1 MIHDCF
7 RGKWLG
13 SALQIYF
20 IADNL
25 AMLVGPMVNTLF
37 IRQCN
42 NSLAFNCCPQRLDIN
57 EPSKSFEFA
66 NFTSCD
72 NQMVQTL
79 NTNHSPSAH
88 LTPSGAPCIHSG
100 YEYTML
106 VYYYVVPTVS
116 MVFASLVSFYA
127 FSLSKTVK
135 TVLHSRVKG
144 DRPENK
150 SVDVKRN
157 FNEIILLTGLV
168 FLLGCRTIVAKGG
181 YGLMVTYMVK
191 HLKMGKTTASQ
202 VTSSWSL
209 ASLLSQLVGIILI
222 RVLPAPAFLG
232 ISYFIAMIV
241 NLVVTFT
248 VDDHKGLIWVWAV
261 LTGALLPS
269 IMISIYSWFYQ
280 SVSITTFRTSLIL
293 VGQQGGS
300 IVGTSLIGYM
310 MTIRNPGW
318 FMFTLDGILAIANI
332 IFLITLVHYYFSKR
346 NGGYELLK

>member
-1 MIHDCF
+1 
-7 RGKWLG
+7 
-13 SALQIYF
+13 
-20 IADNL
+20 
-25 AMLVGPMVNTLF
+25 
-37 IRQCN
+37 
-42 NSLAFNCCPQRLDIN
+42 
-57 EPSKSFEFA
+57 
-66 NFTSCD
+66 
-72 NQMVQTL
+72 
-79 NTNHSPSAH
+79 
-88 LTPSGAPCIHSG
+88 
-100 YEYTML
+100 
-106 VYYYVVPTVS
+106 

-127 FSLSKTVK
+127 FSISKTVK
-135 TVLHSRVKG
+135 TVLHSRVKE

-150 SVDVKRN
+150 SVDVKQN

-209 ASLLSQLVGIILI
+209 ASLLSQLVGVILI
-222 RVLPAPAFLG
+222 RVIPAPAFLG
-232 ISYFIAMIV
+232 LSYFIAMV
-241 NLVVTFT
+241 VSVVVTYT
-248 VDDHKGLIWVWAV
+248 VVDHKALIWLWAV

-300 IVGTSLIGYM
+300 IVGASLLGYM

-318 FMFTLDGILAIANI
+318 FMFTLDGVLAIANI
-332 IFLITLVHYYFSKR
+332 TFLITLVHYYFSKR